1 MTKYNLNDDII
12 CVLKFETKL
21 PIFEICV
28 KTIFIYLGL
37 LERLMCQISQEVPL
51 ICCNFC
57 I

>member
-1 MTKYNLNDDII
+1 MTKYILNNDII
-12 CVLKFETKL
+12 RVLKFETKL

-28 KTIFIYLGL
+28 KTILIYLGL

-51 ICCNFC
+51 IGCNFC

>member
-1 MTKYNLNDDII
+1 MTKYNLNDDVIR
-12 CVLKFETKL
+12 VLIFETKL

-28 KTIFIYLGL
+28 KTILIYLGL

-51 ICCNFC
+51 LGCNFY